1 MKFGDSPL
9 KSAIIVVSL
18 RWIDR
23 LIGFVSTLILA
34 RLLMPEDFGLIAMA
48 SIIIGL
54 AEAMLDVGVNVF
66 LIQARNPTSAHYNT
80 GWTVRVIQGFF
91 LFLLLSSVS
100 PFVAQYFGDERV
112 QLVLIGLAFS
122 GWVATFENVG
132 VVNFQREMRFSQE
145 FRYLFTRRIFGFF
158 VTIGL
163 ALTLRSYFAL
173 VIGTIMMRLFGVTLS
188 FWMHPMRPR
197 WSLEKVSEMMGVSV
211 FLMLKNIFMYVD
223 GNFHKVVLGG
233 GTSTASMGGYTV
245 ACEVADLPS
254 SEILSPI
261 NRVLFPML
269 TRARDDINE
278 QLRIMNLTQ
287 GIHLLITIPV
297 SIGLCLL
304 ADETVR
310 ILLGEK
316 WVFVVNALQIVAF
329 FNITSSVISAPNYL
343 MMANGFFKVVM
354 WISFVQLCLFGF
366 TFSFSPWP
374 ITMENVASIRL
385 VCLGLGTIFGYYI
398 FKKLIP
404 QAQIKDLF
412 ANSIRPVLGSVVM
425 AGFIVY
431 FVFDVIS
438 DRDEVSRFMITA
450 LTGALV
456 YGVTVVLLWL
466 LQSRPAG
473 PEMYV
478 FERLKERFNK

>member
-1 MKFGDSPL
+1 MKLGDSPL

-23 LIGFVSTLILA
+23 LIGFISTLILA

-48 SIIIGL
+48 SIVIGL

-80 GWTVRVIQGFF
+80 GWTVRILQGFL
-91 LFLLLSSVS
+91 LFLLLSSLS

-112 QLVLIGLAFS
+112 QLVLIGLAFA

-132 VVNFQREMRFSQE
+132 VVNFQRDMRFSQE

-163 ALTLRSYFAL
+163 AVVLRSYFAL
-173 VIGTIMMRLFGVTLS
+173 VIGTITMRLFGVALS

-197 WSLEKVSEMMGVSV
+197 LSLEKLSEMMGVSI

-233 GTSTASMGGYTV
+233 GANTASMGGYTV

-254 SEILSPI
+254 SEVLSPI

-269 TRARDDINE
+269 TRARDDIHE

-316 WVFVVNALQIVAF
+316 WIFVVGALQIVAF

-366 TFSFSPWP
+366 AFSFGPWP
-374 ITMENVASIRL
+374 ITMENVALIRL
-385 VCLGLGTIFGYYI
+385 LCLGLGTVFGYYV
-398 FKKLIP
+398 FKRLVP

-412 ANSIRPVLGSVVM
+412 ANSVRPVLASIVM
-425 AGFIVY
+425 TLFIV
-431 FVFDVIS
+431 FVVFDSIS
-438 DRDEVSRFMITA
+438 DRNEVFRFVVTA

-456 YGVTVVLLWL
+456 YGVTVILLWL

-478 FERLKERFNK
+478 FDRLKERFGK

>member
-1 MKFGDSPL
+1 MKSGDTPL
-9 KSAIIVVSL
+9 KSAILVVSL

-48 SIIIGL
+48 SIVIGL

-66 LIQARNPTSAHYNT
+66 LIQARNPTSDHYNT
-80 GWTVRVIQGFF
+80 GWTVRILQGFL
-91 LFLLLSSVS
+91 LFLLLSSAS
-100 PFVAQYFGDERV
+100 LFVAQYFGDERV
-112 QLVLIGLAFS
+112 QLVLVGLAFA
-122 GWVATFENVG
+122 GWIATFENIG
-132 VVNFQREMRFSQE
+132 VVNFQRDMRFTRE

-163 ALTLRSYFAL
+163 ALALRSYFAL
-173 VIGTIMMRLFGVTLS
+173 VIGTVMMRLFGVALS

-197 WSLEKVSEMMGVSV
+197 FSLGKISEMMGVSI

-233 GTSTASMGGYTV
+233 GTNTASMGGYTV

-254 SEILSPI
+254 SEVLSPI

-297 SIGLCLL
+297 SVGLCLL

-316 WVFVVNALQIVAF
+316 WVFVVGALQVVAF

-354 WISFVQLCLFGF
+354 WISFVQLVLFGF
-366 TFSFSPWP
+366 AFYFSPWP
-374 ITMENVASIRL
+374 ITMENVALIRL
-385 VCLGLGTIFGYYI
+385 SCLGLGTIFGYYV
-398 FKKLIP
+398 FKKLVP
-404 QAQIKDLF
+404 QAKLKDLF
-412 ANSIRPVLGSVVM
+412 DNSIRPVLASILMVL
-425 AGFIVY
+425 FIIY
-431 FVFDVIS
+431 FVFDAIS
-438 DRDEVSRFMITA
+438 DQNEVSRFLITA
-450 LTGALV
+450 STGAFV
-456 YGVTVVLLWL
+456 YGITVLLLWL

-478 FERLKERFNK
+478 FERIKERFGK